1 MSTPTTSRP
10 GRTLAILMLVLGA
23 FSAWAFWPGGS
34 YLPQLGLDLR
44 GGTQVTL
51 VPRVAEGQ
59 TLTQDQVDQTVAI
72 IRARVDAF
80 GVAEAEV
87 ATQGSGAG
95 ATIVVSVPGT
105 SSNQILATI
114 SSTAKLNFRPVLAT
128 AAGIPTITNP
138 DTATASATPAP
149 EPPQLPLVAASVEEL
164 SAAFE
169 TLDCTVEGALRGGS
183 PEDPNAYI
191 ATCDQS
197 GAAKYILGPTQVPG
211 EEIADAIAGLPQ
223 TGSTGW
229 EVQLE
234 LTSEGAR
241 AFATA
246 TQQLVAQPS
255 PQNQFAIVLDGFV
268 VSAPQVNEPILGGRA
283 SITGSFTPTEANS
296 LASVLKYGA
305 LPVTLDVAQVA
316 NITPTLGQESLR
328 AGILAGLLGL
338 VLVVLYLLVY
348 YRALGVV
355 AVLSLLLAAAF
366 TYVFL
371 VILGR
376 QIGFTLTLAGVA
388 GTIVAIGVTADSFI
402 VYFERMRDEI
412 REGKGLRAAATTG
425 WVRARQTILVADG
438 VALLAAVVLYF
449 LSVGNV
455 RGFAFMLGLTTLLDI
470 IIAFVFTKPLVE
482 LMARSAWFQRGS
494 KWTGVDAGRY
504 GLDALPTATQRGR
517 RLARATSTST
527 EA

>member
-10 GRTLAILMLVLGA
+10 GRTLLILMLVLGA
-23 FSAWAFWPGGS
+23 FSAWAFWPGNS

-51 VPRVAEGQ
+51 VPRVPEGQ
-59 TLTQDQVDQTVAI
+59 TLTQQQVDQTVSI

-95 ATIVVSVPGT
+95 ATIVVSVPGA

-114 SSTAKLNFRPVLAT
+114 ASTAKLNFRPVVTT
-128 AAGIPTITNP
+128 AAGLSSLTAT
-138 DTATASATPAP
+138 DTATATPAP
-149 EPPQLPLVAASVEEL
+149 TAEPPQLPLVGASVEEL
-164 SAAFE
+164 TAGFE

-197 GAAKYILGPTQVPG
+197 GAAKYILGPTLVPG
-211 EEIADAIAGLPQ
+211 EQIADAIAGLPQ
-223 TGSTGW
+223 QGATGW

-246 TQQLVAQPS
+246 TQQLVGQPS

-283 SITGSFTPTEANS
+283 SITGAFTPAEANS

-316 NITPTLGQESLR
+316 NVTPSLGQESLQ
-328 AGILAGLLGL
+328 AGILAGLIGL
-338 VLVVLYLLVY
+338 LLVVLYLLVY

-355 AVLSLLLAAAF
+355 AVLSLLIAAAF

-371 VILGR
+371 IILGR
-376 QIGFTLTLAGVA
+376 QVGFTLTLAGVA

-412 REGKGLRAAATTG
+412 REGKGLRSAATTG

-438 VALLAAVVLYF
+438 VSLLAAVVLYF

-482 LMARSAWFQRGS
+482 LMARAAWFQRGS

-504 GLDALPTATQRGR
+504 GLEALPTATQRGR
-517 RLARATSTST
+517 RVARTSSTST